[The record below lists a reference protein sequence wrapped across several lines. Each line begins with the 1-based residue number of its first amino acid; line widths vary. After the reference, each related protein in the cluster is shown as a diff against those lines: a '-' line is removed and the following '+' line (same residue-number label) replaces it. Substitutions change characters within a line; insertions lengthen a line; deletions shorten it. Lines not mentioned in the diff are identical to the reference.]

1 MSDPEPL
8 LEVQIHDDA
17 PPQELIAPIDQPNMC
32 KWCLIYSAVM
42 AILLGVGIILW
53 YYGSGNL

>member
-17 PPQELIAPIDQPNMC
+17 PGELIVPINQPNMY
-32 KWCLIYSAVM
+32 KWCLIYSGIM
-42 AILLGVGIILW
+42 ALLLGVGIILW